1 MPWIYLIVASLF
13 EVAWTYSLKAL
24 SLQKIRAVDWQ
35 HVAAQPVGLLPLVP
49 LAGYIAFG
57 VGNVVFLSLAMRQIP
72 TATAYATWMAL
83 AVVGLRIIDS
93 VVLKQPF
100 SLMHFVYT
108 SMIIAGVLGLRQ
120 LE

>member
-1 MPWIYLIVASLF
+1 MAWIYLIVASLF

-24 SLQKIRAVDWQ
+24 SLQKIRGVDWL
-35 HVAAQPVGLLPLVP
+35 HVHAQPAGLLPLVP
-49 LAGYIAFG
+49 LLGYIAFG

-83 AVVGLRIIDS
+83 AVVGLKLTDTLI
-93 VVLKQPF
+93 LKQPF
-100 SLMHFVYT
+100 SLMGLFYT
-108 SMIIAGVLGLRQ
+108 SLILVGVLGLRR